1 MIKLSEI
8 LKDTNDAA
16 GIAYSYKGYL
26 LCVRDNKGLWGIP
39 KGHIQKGETPEQG
52 AMREFTEETQIML
65 NRPIKF
71 SHTSPKKK
79 GKFHIYYCM
88 GDKRVNPHIGHEH
101 TEEIYR

>member
-39 KGHIQKGETPEQG
+39 KGHIQQGESPEQG

-79 GKFHIYYCM
+79 GKFQALQSFLE
-88 GDKRVNPHIGHEH
+88 N
-101 TEEIYR
+101 

>member
-16 GIAYSYKGYL
+16 GIAYCYKGYL

-79 GKFHIYYCM
+79 GKFLKAFKDSDCNVAESCRRI
-88 GDKRVNPHIGHEH
+88 KISRW
-101 TEEIYR
+101 